1 VKSLNVRLIIA
12 ISPRV
17 TIASFVTFTGIA
29 YTSFADSIILGT
41 SILKLPLPV
50 SCLPPGIIKL
60 LLETE

>member
-1 VKSLNVRLIIA
+1 M
-12 ISPRV
+12 SPNV
-17 TIASFVTFTGIA
+17 TIASFVTFTGIS

-50 SCLPPGIIKL
+50 SCFPPGIIKL